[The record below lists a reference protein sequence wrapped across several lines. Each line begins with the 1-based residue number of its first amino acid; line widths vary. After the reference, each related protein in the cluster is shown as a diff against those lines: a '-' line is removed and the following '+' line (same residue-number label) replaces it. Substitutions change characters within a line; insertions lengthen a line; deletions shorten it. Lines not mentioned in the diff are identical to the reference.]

1 MKQTI
6 FFITILFFTSCI
18 DVNNP
23 LVESNMNSIYTKVAN
38 DAVDQYYIAKRSGD
52 KMQTYVQAG
61 MVCAAFLQA
70 KDEENYKKWKEIEK
84 EDAEAAGIKIQF

>member
-1 MKQTI
+1 
-6 FFITILFFTSCI
+6 
-18 DVNNP
+18 
-23 LVESNMNSIYTKVAN
+23 MNSIYTKVAN